1 MRHMLKHG
9 ILVALA
15 AGLSACSGGAGL
27 LDTKSGVPMATN
39 VQVGNNLALPP
50 DLQLA
55 APTQTSDAYQSNGPV
70 AQPAAPVSA
79 KASKLK
85 AGASVASADIY
96 GNGVAAPAAPPADV
110 FAQYGISK
118 VNPDGTA
125 KSVLKLNEE
134 LRAAVLKK
142 KRETNP
148 SYGTIGNIGAI
159 FQDQ

>member
-1 MRHMLKHG
+1 MRHMLKNG

-39 VQVGNNLALPP
+39 VQVGNTLALPP

-70 AQPAAPVSA
+70 AQAAAPVSA

-85 AGASVASADIY
+85 TGTSVASADIY
-96 GNGVAAPAAPPADV
+96 GNGAAAPAAPPGDV

-125 KSVLKLNEE
+125 KSVLKLNDE
-134 LRAAVLKK
+134 LRAAILKK

-148 SYGTIGNIGAI
+148 NYGTIGNIGAI

>member
-1 MRHMLKHG
+1 MRNLFKNG
-9 ILVALA
+9 ILVAVA

-27 LDTKSGVPMATN
+27 LDAKSGVPVASN

-70 AQPAAPVSA
+70 AQAAAPVSA

-85 AGASVASADIY
+85 AGTSVASADIY
-96 GNGVAAPAAPPADV
+96 GNGAAPAAPPADV

-125 KSVLKLNEE
+125 KSIPKLNEE
-134 LRAAVLKK
+134 LRVAMLKK

-148 SYGTIGNIGAI
+148 NYGTIGNIGAI